1 MIKSKKVPLRMC
13 ISCREMKPKKE
24 LIRIV
29 CEEDGPVIMDLTGKK
44 NGKGAYLC
52 DNIECF
58 TKAKKIRSIEKTFEK
73 PTDNELLLKMEE
85 YINRNK

>member
-29 CEEDGPVIMDLTGKK
+29 CEEDGTISMDHTGKK
-44 NGKGAYLC
+44 NGKGAYIC
-52 DNIECF
+52 DDIECF
-58 TKAKKIRSIEKTFEK
+58 KKAKKTRSIEKTFGK
-73 PTDNELLLKMEE
+73 PVDNELLLKMEE
-85 YINRNK
+85 YINRNE